1 LKRRRDRAW
10 LTTSTPEKT
19 NQDHNDQTH
28 HEKSN
33 TDLNSASPEEIAKL
47 PMVGPDRANDV
58 VRNRPY
64 RNWEDLE
71 TIPGIS
77 KGMIDDLKSGGARI
91 D

>member
-1 LKRRRDRAW
+1 MANHEHAGENEPR
-10 LTTSTPEKT
+10 SY
-19 NQDHNDQTH
+19 DQTH

-33 TDLNSASPEEIAKL
+33 IDLNSASAEEIAKL
-47 PMVGPDRANDV
+47 PMVGPDRANDI

-71 TIPGIS
+71 KTPGIS